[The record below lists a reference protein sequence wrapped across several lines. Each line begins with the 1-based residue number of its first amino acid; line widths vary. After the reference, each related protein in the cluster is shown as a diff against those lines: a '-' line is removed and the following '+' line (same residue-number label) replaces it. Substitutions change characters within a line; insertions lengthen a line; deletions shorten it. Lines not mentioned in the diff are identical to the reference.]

1 MGKAA
6 GTTNVV
12 WGFMVHDWR
21 AAGWYFDWGSALL
34 FCVKSSWDV
43 FGFDSVSLTALLHAQ
58 DSARIA
64 AAIAL
69 AVLLGWIYK
78 KFLMT

>member
-21 AAGWYFDWGSALL
+21 AAGFGILIGDQLYYSA
-34 FCVKSSWDV
+34 KSSWDV
-43 FGFDSVSLTALLHAQ
+43 FGF
-58 DSARIA
+58 
-64 AAIAL
+64 
-69 AVLLGWIYK
+69 
-78 KFLMT
+78 